1 MNPDRSSTNNE
12 IENNN
17 HLSSEDFHD
26 ETNQNIEENSGADN
40 DRLEEQS
47 EGLIRSNFINHEDSP
62 EPASPSS
69 KNPIEKLIK
78 SVRDFFF
85 QDTEDIGRQSS
96 PAIDSGENRQR
107 LSSET
112 QPSGFEELEENTLDR
127 LTDSV
132 QLSTTDDMIGDDM
145 WSVNRS
151 NNQTPLQDTAEIDQ
165 SLSDDQI
172 RRRLTGELSETQD
185 MPILPT
191 DEEDFSP
198 LTPFNE
204 EARDVTPPL
213 NIEND
218 ELRQF
223 LSQMDEDDSPSYTAS
238 NKSTN
243 QQGNITPPPTQP
255 FKPFSQPEQE
265 LDNLLFG
272 KSFQYNEI
280 SEPEVDELGEI
291 FEHEEDEQ
299 SPLEPD
305 IIDEFPEASSIF
317 LNDADTL
324 FIKDDDESD
333 QDITADRIAGL
344 RSNYFDQPDV
354 DESQN
359 PYEFYPGE
367 LEPHAPVFTFDDET
381 QISPIFTPEE
391 EEQPY
396 QPPFSQQK
404 DTEDDFFESIRRRTL
419 LEQESEEESLYHQFS
434 IEPEEDDDNF
444 LQENESPRTYPY
456 SHDIDDKATDTEAQ
470 QFLQGNFSQDATSY
484 NESISRYLDS
494 ITADNTEDSPAI
506 GIDDVKVQEIKS
518 RRLLPKIDLNSRE
531 FIIISASLAGIIL
544 LAVTTIVLTR
554 YFGNIN
560 LPSISLPT
568 RQPVTEVYPVGMKLP
583 GGWYFDIQKSY
594 MENGVW
600 KPQAAEWLEG
610 SSLRRVI
617 AIPWNEQTE
626 AVVRTF
632 TKGDKIQLYLS
643 NNDLVAYQ
651 VTEVKQVSVNDTEI
665 LSSVKPSLLIILYQA
680 KTETR
685 WVVIAE

>member
-1 MNPDRSSTNNE
+1 MNPDRSSTNSE
-12 IENNN
+12 IENDDQ
-17 HLSSEDFHD
+17 LSSEDYHE
-26 ETNQNIEENSGADN
+26 ETIQNIEENSGVDN
-40 DRLEEQS
+40 DRLEEES
-47 EGLIRSNFINHEDSP
+47 EGLIRSNFIDHEDSP
-62 EPASPSS
+62 EPASSSS

-96 PAIDSGENRQR
+96 PSIDSVENRQR

-132 QLSTTDDMIGDDM
+132 QLSTTDNMIGDDM

-151 NNQTPLQDTAEIDQ
+151 NNQTPHQDTAEIDR

-172 RRRLTGELSETQD
+172 RRRLTGELSEAQD
-185 MPILPT
+185 MPMIPT

-198 LTPFNE
+198 FASFNE
-204 EARDVTPPL
+204 EEGVVPPPR
-213 NIEND
+213 NTEND

-223 LSQMDEDDSPSYTAS
+223 LSQMDEDDSPSYAAS

-243 QQGNITPPPTQP
+243 QKGYVNPPPTQP
-255 FKPFSQPEQE
+255 FKPFSQPEEE

-272 KSFQYNEI
+272 NSLEYDDT
-280 SEPEVDELGEI
+280 SEPEIDELGEI
-291 FEHEEDEQ
+291 FVHEKDEQ
-299 SPLEPD
+299 PSLEPD
-305 IIDEFPEASSIF
+305 INDEFPEASSIF

-324 FIKDDDESD
+324 FSKDDDESD

-344 RSNYFDQPDV
+344 RSNYFDQPEE

-391 EEQPY
+391 DEETY

-404 DTEDDFFESIRRRTL
+404 ETEDDFFESIRRRTL
-419 LEQESEEESLYHQFS
+419 LEQESEEESPYHQFS
-434 IEPEEDDDNF
+434 IEPEEDDDN
-444 LQENESPRTYPY
+444 LLKENESPRTYPY
-456 SHDIDDKATDTEAQ
+456 SYDIDDMATDKEAQ
-470 QFLQGNFSQDATSY
+470 QFLQGNFSQDAASY
-484 NESISRYLDS
+484 NENISRYLDS

-506 GIDDVKVQEIKS
+506 GMDDVKVQEIKS
-518 RRLLPKIDLNSRE
+518 RRFLPKIDLNSRE
-531 FIIISASLAGIIL
+531 FMIISASLAGIIL
-544 LAVTTIVLTR
+544 LAVITIFLTR
-554 YFGNIN
+554 NLGNIN
-560 LPSISLPT
+560 LPAISLPT

-680 KTETR
+680 KTEMR